1 MSPALRL
8 VLVALA
14 IASSGC
20 TRWERPS
27 ALPAPRDAPVA
38 LRAARLTRQSGM
50 MQVLHDVR
58 ITADSVTGWGEG
70 APDPSGLLRGLR
82 RRVSLHR
89 GEVLALEPAVRDR
102 WATAGAAV
110 LGVLAAYGLVA
121 LYFTSTAAI

>member
-1 MSPALRL
+1 MKLAVRLAL
-8 VLVALA
+8 VTLA
-14 IASSGC
+14 IASSAC
-20 TRWERPS
+20 TRWERAS
-27 ALPAPRDAPVA
+27 ALPAPQEAPVT

-70 APDPSGLLRGLR
+70 APDPSGLLRGPR

-89 GEVLALEPAVRDR
+89 GEVLVLEPAVRDR
-102 WATAGAAV
+102 WRTAGAAV

-121 LYFTSTAAI
+121 LYFTSTAMI

>member
-1 MSPALRL
+1 MKLAIRL
-8 VLVALA
+8 ALVALA

-20 TRWERPS
+20 TRWERAS
-27 ALPAPRDAPVA
+27 ALPAPQEAPVA

-70 APDPSGLLRGLR
+70 APDPSGLLRGPR
-82 RRVSLHR
+82 RRVSIHR
-89 GEVLALEPAVRDR
+89 GEVLSLEPAVRDA

-110 LGVLAAYGLVA
+110 LGLVVACGLAAMYSLS
-121 LYFTSTAAI
+121 FIS